1 MLHSHHAACIYT
13 AYFPLSY
20 LMLDTSYLM
29 LDSSDAHT
37 FSLLRRYAWEGM
49 SEEVSVRRYQWG
61 GISEKVSVRRYE
73 WEGMSEKVAVL
84 DCALL
89 HSSDARS
96 WEHIQDVDTYVE
108 CTCSTHLMSEAEE
121 EDTCMCCTRQ
131 SSCAQIWCRFR
142 QRVVVLGVT
151 RCCYSVD
158 MCTYKYLDIC
168 VYVNM

>member
-37 FSLLRRYAWEGM
+37 FSLLRRY
-49 SEEVSVRRYQWG
+49 Q
-61 GISEKVSVRRYE
+61 
-73 WEGMSEKVAVL
+73 WEGMSEKVSVL

>member
-1 MLHSHHAACIYT
+1 MPLVILSHAFSHLISCFT
-13 AYFPLSY
+13 RTTQPAYIQRTFLYLIWCSIHLIWCWTH
-20 LMLDTSYLM
+20 LMLIPSH
-29 LDSSDAHT
+29 S
-37 FSLLRRYAWEGM
+37 WEGM
-49 SEEVSVRRYQWG
+49 
-61 GISEKVSVRRYE
+61 SEKVSVRRYQ
-73 WEGMSEKVAVL
+73 WEGMSEKVSVL